1 MGAVRRGVVAVL
13 AALMLAAGMGAGPAS
28 ARLPVDR
35 DPIEPPG
42 EIDETFTPPAGG
54 FQWRVDSRFGLRRDG
69 MVDYHWNEAAGSRF
83 PGPAYTYDPSYVRP
97 TSLTAKFDGCPTEAE
112 AGAAA
117 GSTAYNYR
125 WELRNPSDRAL
136 IATPANG
143 RSCRLEHPF
152 ALDPVT
158 GKGTPTVVRLSITDP
173 ATGAPYT
180 GYSSGKTFDEQTVE
194 VKDLLIVSLGDSYGS
209 GEGSPDVPQQID
221 SLGYVTAEARWQDRR
236 CHRSA
241 AAPSAQ
247 AAMALEA
254 ADPHSTVTFLS
265 FACSGATI
273 SQPYFGDQS
282 NFDPYRIPPIGG
294 FTKPRG
300 TGILGPYIGT
310 EAPKLDG
317 ADDYRDEVKLPSQ
330 IDQLKRALTNGDEQ
344 LPARHIAALSISG
357 GGNDMGFGPLASV
370 CTLYYECPEHFVDDA
385 FGRGPIRLKA
395 RFQQSLDTMPARYTA
410 MAQALEQFTIGKTY
424 ITQYPDPTKD
434 TSGALCSAI
443 LHDVIPGWMQPF
455 LAAAAVLDFEHVPG
469 VPFQMDRADQTVAHD
484 EMAYAANVV
493 LPGMNGEVRK
503 GATAHGWTLV
513 DGIAD
518 DTANLFSG
526 HGYCAS
532 NSWIRNATDAT
543 RLQGPWDPPLNCNM
557 VSLIFTFP
565 IFVAAGCLPPAT
577 TKTTG
582 TLHPTAEGYRAI
594 AGRLLTKMRPDLLPP
609 PPTAPPTF
617 TDTRAAARQ
626 GTNGWL
632 TGTGAGQSCP
642 AGLADC
648 VVVDLTV
655 ATDPATALRGVGLT
669 RDGAA
674 VECSGTGATANGLTC
689 QSRLVDSRTH
699 TWTLTFREDAIYR
712 LEATASA
719 RNGTVTTSN
728 HEYKVDL
735 HDPVSATATPT
746 AANPETG
753 GWFRDPVEVT
763 FGGADA
769 PGGSGVREIEYQLGG
784 GPLQRAGG
792 VRVDTDGAHTV
803 TYRPVD
809 LAGRLG
815 PVSTL
820 TVRVDRAA
828 PTVNCGTADGAWHP
842 ADVSIPCTGADAG
855 SGLAQP
861 GDAGFSLSTTVTAGT
876 EPADATTATRQVCD
890 VAGNCSTAG
899 PVGGNHVDKKAP
911 TITVTAPVTG
921 RYFLDQPVT
930 AAYTC
935 ADGGSGLAS
944 GSCRG
949 TVPSGSAIDTSS
961 TGAKEFTVQA
971 ADNAGNA
978 ETARVAY
985 EVTRRTS
992 AITYDGAVTGD
1003 YHDPVA
1009 VSARLT
1015 DTSASPPVAI
1025 AGMQLRFTL
1034 GATWCD
1040 ATTDAAGRAACTLI
1054 PDQAAGPASLQVA
1067 FGGSPR
1073 FEPSTTS
1080 AAFTVTKEQTTLA
1093 YGGPTVIANKGGVRL
1108 LATLLEE
1115 GVTPVVGRPVTFT
1128 VGSGPTAQAC
1138 SGATNSAGTAE
1149 CTITGLNQPLGPG
1162 AVSAGFAGDGF
1173 YLSATASASTMLFE
1187 YLPQGAFVVA
1197 GDTAGE
1203 GRPVTFWGSQWAKD
1217 NAGPSSFK
1225 GFAPTTNPAPPA
1237 CGGTW
1242 TSAGGNTSPPGS
1254 LPAYMAVAVSGEV
1267 VRSGSDVSG
1276 RITKIVVVRTDAGYT
1291 PDPATAGTGT
1301 IVATICG

>member
-1 MGAVRRGVVAVL
+1 
-13 AALMLAAGMGAGPAS
+13 
-28 ARLPVDR
+28 
-35 DPIEPPG
+35 
-42 EIDETFTPPAGG
+42 
-54 FQWRVDSRFGLRRDG
+54 
-69 MVDYHWNEAAGSRF
+69 
-83 PGPAYTYDPSYVRP
+83 
-97 TSLTAKFDGCPTEAE
+97 
-112 AGAAA
+112 
-117 GSTAYNYR
+117 
-125 WELRNPSDRAL
+125 
-136 IATPANG
+136 
-143 RSCRLEHPF
+143 
-152 ALDPVT
+152 
-158 GKGTPTVVRLSITDP
+158 
-173 ATGAPYT
+173 
-180 GYSSGKTFDEQTVE
+180 
-194 VKDLLIVSLGDSYGS
+194 
-209 GEGSPDVPQQID
+209 
-221 SLGYVTAEARWQDRR
+221 
-236 CHRSA
+236 
-241 AAPSAQ
+241 
-247 AAMALEA
+247 
-254 ADPHSTVTFLS
+254 
-265 FACSGATI
+265 
-273 SQPYFGDQS
+273 
-282 NFDPYRIPPIGG
+282 
-294 FTKPRG
+294 
-300 TGILGPYIGT
+300 
-310 EAPKLDG
+310 
-317 ADDYRDEVKLPSQ
+317 
-330 IDQLKRALTNGDEQ
+330 
-344 LPARHIAALSISG
+344 
-357 GGNDMGFGPLASV
+357 
-370 CTLYYECPEHFVDDA
+370 YYECPEHFVDDA

-803 TYRPVD
+803 TYRP
-809 LAGRLG
+809 
-815 PVSTL
+815 
-820 TVRVDRAA
+820 
-828 PTVNCGTADGAWHP
+828 
-842 ADVSIPCTGADAG
+842 
-855 SGLAQP
+855 
-861 GDAGFSLSTTVTAGT
+861 
-876 EPADATTATRQVCD
+876 
-890 VAGNCSTAG
+890 
-899 PVGGNHVDKKAP
+899 
-911 TITVTAPVTG
+911 
-921 RYFLDQPVT
+921 
-930 AAYTC
+930 
-935 ADGGSGLAS
+935 
-944 GSCRG
+944 
-949 TVPSGSAIDTSS
+949 
-961 TGAKEFTVQA
+961 
-971 ADNAGNA
+971 
-978 ETARVAY
+978 
-985 EVTRRTS
+985 
-992 AITYDGAVTGD
+992 
-1003 YHDPVA
+1003 
-1009 VSARLT
+1009 
-1015 DTSASPPVAI
+1015 
-1025 AGMQLRFTL
+1025 
-1034 GATWCD
+1034 
-1040 ATTDAAGRAACTLI
+1040 
-1054 PDQAAGPASLQVA
+1054 
-1067 FGGSPR
+1067 
-1073 FEPSTTS
+1073 
-1080 AAFTVTKEQTTLA
+1080 
-1093 YGGPTVIANKGGVRL
+1093 
-1108 LATLLEE
+1108 
-1115 GVTPVVGRPVTFT
+1115 
-1128 VGSGPTAQAC
+1128 
-1138 SGATNSAGTAE
+1138 
-1149 CTITGLNQPLGPG
+1149 
-1162 AVSAGFAGDGF
+1162 
-1173 YLSATASASTMLFE
+1173 
-1187 YLPQGAFVVA
+1187 
-1197 GDTAGE
+1197 
-1203 GRPVTFWGSQWAKD
+1203 
-1217 NAGPSSFK
+1217 
-1225 GFAPTTNPAPPA
+1225 
-1237 CGGTW
+1237 
-1242 TSAGGNTSPPGS
+1242 
-1254 LPAYMAVAVSGEV
+1254 
-1267 VRSGSDVSG
+1267 
-1276 RITKIVVVRTDAGYT
+1276 
-1291 PDPATAGTGT
+1291 
-1301 IVATICG
+1301 